1 MDDQF
6 WMLRMYSWFTKT
18 MSLLFLLTGLALEGI
33 TIYGWGRFT
42 AFYDMINTAWKAIAD
57 SYNSYNTTGISLPAA
72 LAPIPIWPLLV
83 VIIVILMFTI
93 FFSFTLWAGSDWI
106 EIRITLAKEE
116 RESHAILTKAMDK
129 ITRDLTVVADYFSSL
144 PSPHK

>member
-83 VIIVILMFTI
+83 
-93 FFSFTLWAGSDWI
+93 
-106 EIRITLAKEE
+106 
-116 RESHAILTKAMDK
+116 
-129 ITRDLTVVADYFSSL
+129 
-144 PSPHK
+144 